1 MKKIMVVI
9 CLLFCGHYLSAQ
21 NSVVETKIKDLEQR
35 EVQAVL
41 NKDTITLKSLWDK
54 DYVVNNPEGKIV
66 LAKHNSVDRPVLQR
80 QRTSLTREVEKI
92 IVNGDVAI
100 SMGNETVV
108 AMGDDSKP
116 EQITRRRYTNI
127 WMKKDGSWKLVA
139 RHASKICQ

>member
-1 MKKIMVVI
+1 MKKLIVTL
-9 CLLFCGHYLSAQ
+9 CLLFCGHYLFAQ
-21 NSVVETKIKDLEQR
+21 DSVLENKIKDLEQR

-41 NKDTITLKSLWDK
+41 NKDTITLKRLWDK

-116 EQITRRRYTNI
+116 EQTTRRRYTNT
-127 WMKKDGSWKLVA
+127 WMKKGGSWKLIA